1 MLPKRGGGVEKLAR
15 VISQRIARPKAIGS
29 TPISYAREH
38 SVPVREL
45 ITSVLASE
53 KKEKGILSKESHV
66 AALRRRC

>member
-1 MLPKRGGGVEKLAR
+1 MENLAR

-53 KKEKGILSKESHV
+53 KKKREFFPKRAML
-66 AALRRRC
+66 LL